1 MRRDCHGDM
10 ARSSTAVLEQPPK
23 HGYLTRAASA
33 VKFGSRASSSFDS
46 DATGNHDPCH
56 LLELSSVHH
65 YTGRPLPKNRM
76 DTRLK
81 KGHALGNIIFSAS
94 VNGNK
99 YRFKCTKDCV
109 GGRGLR
115 VVDRV
120 GKGVALAR
128 GKGTLINIDEID
140 QQSASARFAVF
151 DSRHKCLV
159 LDPPT
164 TTYPANLVN
173 TSTGNARNNCRITHK
188 AGSSYFT
195 VITSRMLQPGE
206 EVLAAYGSTFTNK
219 VRTAALAEME
229 QLKLM
234 RAVNCNSK
242 LQCKLCK
249 AFIRK
254 RLFKYHSPLTCLQR
268 RRQSA
273 TCTAGIPTS
282 GLATETGPMTRSRTK

>member
-1 MRRDCHGDM
+1 M
-10 ARSSTAVLEQPPK
+10 
-23 HGYLTRAASA
+23 
-33 VKFGSRASSSFDS
+33 
-46 DATGNHDPCH
+46 
-56 LLELSSVHH
+56 
-65 YTGRPLPKNRM
+65 
-76 DTRLK
+76 
-81 KGHALGNIIFSAS
+81 
-94 VNGNK
+94 
-99 YRFKCTKDCV
+99 
-109 GGRGLR
+109 
-115 VVDRV
+115 
-120 GKGVALAR
+120 
-128 GKGTLINIDEID
+128 
-140 QQSASARFAVF
+140 
-151 DSRHKCLV
+151 

-219 VRTAALAEME
+219 VRAAALAEME

-249 AFIRK
+249 VFIRK

-282 GLATETGPMTRSRTK
+282 GLATDTGPMTRSRTK